1 VNRNSL
7 RIAAPAAALVLAF
20 GLSACGAGNESDGSG
35 TGGSDTKVSGT
46 LNGAGATS
54 QEAAIAAWKKG
65 FQTANPDV
73 TVNYDPSGSG
83 GGREQFI
90 AGGVQFAGTDSYLED
105 EEVKAATAKC
115 GSDIV
120 EVPVYV
126 SPIAVIFNV
135 EGVDELNLSAN
146 TIGQIFEGKITKWND
161 DAIKADNPDADLPDT
176 DITPVHRSDDS
187 GTTKNFTDY
196 LEKASDGGW
205 TKGVVETWPVKGGE
219 GASGTSGVVAA
230 VKAGSG
236 SIGYADESQAGD
248 LGKAKV
254 KVGDDY
260 TEPTPEAAAK
270 VLDTAAPVS
279 GRAATDVAV
288 DIDRKTEEA
297 GVYPIVLVSYQV
309 ACQTQKDAATADL
322 VKGWLTYVASSD
334 GQAAAAETAGSAP
347 LSSEFSTKVQAAI
360 ETIKAS

>member
-1 VNRNSL
+1 MNRNSL
-7 RIAAPAAALVLAF
+7 RIAAPAAALALAF
-20 GLSACGAGNESDGSG
+20 GLSACGAANEPDDSGSKS
-35 TGGSDTKVSGT
+35 TGTKVSGT

-65 FQTANPDV
+65 FQTSNPDV

-126 SPIAVIFNV
+126 SPIAVIYNLD
-135 EGVDELNLSAN
+135 GVDELNLSAN
-146 TIGQIFEGKITKWND
+146 TVGQIFEGKITKWND
-161 DAIKADNPDADLPDT
+161 PAIKADNPDAKLPDS

-196 LEKASDGGW
+196 LDKASDGGW
-205 TKGVVETWPVKGGE
+205 TKGAVETWAVKGGE

-230 VKAGSG
+230 VKGG
-236 SIGYADESQAGD
+236 KGTIGYADESQAGD
-248 LGKAKV
+248 LGQAKI
-254 KVGDDY
+254 KVGDGVHRSLARGRGEGARHGHAGRGSRSDGHRRRRR
-260 TEPTPEAAAK
+260 PQDGGGGRLPDRPRLLPGRLPDPE
-270 VLDTAAPVS
+270 
-279 GRAATDVAV
+279 GR
-288 DIDRKTEEA
+288 RHRRSRQ
-297 GVYPIVLVSYQV
+297 GL
-309 ACQTQKDAATADL
+309 ADL
-322 VKGWLTYVASSD
+322 RR
-334 GQAAAAETAGSAP
+334 QH
-347 LSSEFSTKVQAAI
+347 
-360 ETIKAS
+360 

>member
-1 VNRNSL
+1 MNRNSL
-7 RIAAPAAALVLAF
+7 RIAAPAAALALAF
-20 GLSACGAGNESDGSG
+20 GLSACGAANEPADSGSTDSG
-35 TGGSDTKVSGT
+35 TKVSGT

-90 AGGVQFAGTDSYLED
+90 AGGVQFAGTDAYLED

-126 SPIAVIFNV
+126 SPIAVIFNLD
-135 EGVDELNLSAN
+135 GVDELNLSAK
-146 TIGQIFEGKITKWND
+146 TIGQIFEGKITKWD
-161 DAIKADNPDADLPDT
+161 DAAIKADNPDAELPST

-196 LEKASDGGW
+196 LDKASDGGW
-205 TKGVVETWPVKGGE
+205 TQGVVETWPVKGGE

-230 VKAGSG
+230 VKGGSG

-288 DIDRKTEEA
+288 DIDRKTAEA

-309 ACQTQKDAATADL
+309 ACQTQKDKATADL

-334 GQAAAAETAGSAP
+334 GQAAAAETAGSAA
-347 LSSEFSTKVQAAI
+347 LSSDFSTKVQAAI